1 MNILPNKEELNQTRK
16 YFQKSIDFYNICKL
30 YEKNILKKAFIQ
42 NCENEEKVENL
53 VKAYMENY
61 NGKLIHKLRNE
72 ITFCVINNLDNE
84 YEFYNIDGQ
93 HRIQMAIKL
102 HNNYSIND
110 IFNVKFVYCYTTDE
124 IRYFFKELN
133 HDSIKNENLIIALDN
148 FFLCDIK
155 NILTK
160 DYSKYFAPKKS
171 SRSQIYT
178 IEEFI
183 ENIKNSDFEKFIER
197 KKYQDATEFIKDL
210 IIENIIFNKS
220 VNGMGYTELKNHHKP
235 PTCKIFYS
243 DELDIL
249 NQIDSLT
256 IGFKRNNFIITNIDG
271 ETKRGYFFRKKNR
284 DPSHII
290 YNERKKISDK
300 LRLKVW
306 EKEYEDDSDEE
317 QECPVW
323 NCKNKITIKTCE
335 MGHKISRYNNGK
347 EEINN
352 LRPICSTCNLKMSDK
367 NWNDY
372 EKEFKDNKKKSK
384 N

>member
-1 MNILPNKEELNQTRK
+1 MNILPNKDELNANRK
-16 YFQKSIDFYNICKL
+16 YFQKSIDFYNISKL
-30 YEKNILKKAFIQ
+30 YEKKIFKKAFIQ

-53 VKAYMENY
+53 VKAYLESN

-72 ITFCVINNLDNE
+72 ITYCVINNLDNE

-102 HNNYSIND
+102 HNNYGIND

-133 HDSIKNENLIIALDN
+133 HDSIKNENLIIALEN
-148 FFLCDIK
+148 SFLCDVK
-155 NILTK
+155 NILAK
-160 DYSKYFAPKKS
+160 EYSKYFAQKKS
-171 SRSQIYT
+171 SKSQIFT
-178 IEEFI
+178 VEEFI
-183 ENIKNSDFEKFIER
+183 ENIRNSDFEKFVDR
-197 KKYQDATEFIKDL
+197 KKYTHANDFIKDL
-210 IIENIIFNKS
+210 IVENIIFNKS

-249 NQIDSLT
+249 NQIDTLT
-256 IGFKRNNFIITNIDG
+256 IAFKRNNFIVSIIDG
-271 ETKRGYFFRKKNR
+271 ETKRGYFFRKKSR
-284 DPSHII
+284 QPEHII
-290 YNERKKISDK
+290 YNERKKISEK
-300 LRLKVW
+300 LKLKVW

-323 NCKNKITIKTCE
+323 GCKNKITIKTCE
-335 MGHKISRYNNGK
+335 MGHKLSRYNNGK
-347 EEINN
+347 EDLSN
-352 LRPICSTCNLKMSDK
+352 LRPICSQCNLKMSDK
-367 NWNDY
+367 NWNEY
-372 EKEFKDNKKKSK
+372 EKELKDNKKKSK